1 MMKHRHDAV
10 MINEM
15 NKRLKTSSNTR
26 ALLSATKNEN
36 ETIIYV
42 VPSDRLG

>member
-10 MINEM
+10 DEM
-15 NKRLKTSSNTR
+15 NKRLKMSSNTR

-36 ETIIYV
+36 ETTIYV